1 MAQIEQYN
9 VVTQQSQSSTNN
21 NNNNAINSTSS
32 SKTMTRGR
40 EVIVVFS
47 MQGMGIL
54 ANSLIL
60 TFLLMLTKS
69 KGQQQNDYDDDNN
82 QQQQQG
88 DDDYNNNSYSNQYH
102 NQITLLYIWRIIYA
116 IGLAILI
123 YVLVSRIRHLNESE
137 VWTQDRLRRDEEEL
151 ERQHQRQQKQGGR
164 LEEGDGDAAGFVP
177 PSIVPQDVKVKEE
190 NKRQQ
195 QLQQHEH
202 QQQSESQLLFKHY
215 GIRLFGTSITWL
227 LWDIGK

>member
-21 NNNNAINSTSS
+21 DSTTKNTS

-69 KGQQQNDYDDDNN
+69 KGQQQYDNN
-82 QQQQQG
+82 DDQQQQQG
-88 DDDYNNNSYSNQYH
+88 NDDYNNNSYTNQYH

-151 ERQHQRQQKQGGR
+151 ERQQQRQQKQGGR
-164 LEEGDGDAAGFVP
+164 LEEGDGDTAGFVP
-177 PSIVPQDVKVKEE
+177 PSIFAQDKKMKEE
-190 NKRQQ
+190 NQHQ
-195 QLQQHEH
+195 QQHEH
-202 QQQSESQLLFKHY
+202 QQHEQQQQSESQLLFKHY